1 MSMAHGVMILK
12 YYKRRKA
19 NRVNYRL
26 SFPARE
32 PLSTLSYSGVFH
44 KCMFVVDKL

>member
-19 NRVNYRL
+19 KRVKYRL
-26 SFPARE
+26 SFPVRE
-32 PLSTLSYSGVFH
+32 PLFTLSCSGFLT
-44 KCMFVVDKL
+44 KRMFIVDKL